1 MPDKLK
7 LSLAIDR
14 YDRHMPF
21 FDGTLDLPDGLE
33 LDVKQAGQNNMLRD
47 GTDRHGRMIH
57 DGEFDICEFSMSTF
71 LMAKGRGMPLAGI
84 PVFPRRLF
92 SQSQMWVHPD
102 SGIWHP
108 KDLIGK
114 KVAVSSFQTTLSL
127 LAKGDLKFYY
137 DVPWEE
143 IHWLLTSS
151 EKVQFEPKPG
161 VKIDFIGDQA
171 GLGHKLVAGEV
182 DAMFLPRPPKSI
194 AAGETPARHLF
205 QDCRAEEKQYFDTVG
220 DFPIMHVVAVRQSLI
235 EEELWLAQAIIDMFN
250 QALDLSERYYD
261 DPGFARL
268 AWARHGVEEERD
280 ALGNP
285 WQNGFKKNRA
295 NLERFI
301 KYSHDQ
307 GLIDEICPPEN
318 LFVQSTLDT

>member
-1 MPDKLK
+1 LPDKLK

-21 FDGTLDLPDGLE
+21 FDGTLDLPDRLE
-33 LDVKQAGQNNMLRD
+33 LDVKQAGQSNTLRD

-71 LMAKGRGMPLAGI
+71 LMAKSRGMPLAGI

-151 EKVQFEPKPG
+151 EKVKFEPKAG
-161 VKIDFIGDQA
+161 VKIDYIGDQA
-171 GLGHKLVAGEV
+171 GLGHKLVSGEV
-182 DAMFLPRPPKSI
+182 DALFLPRPPKSV

-205 QDCRAEEKQYFDTVG
+205 KDCRAEEKEYFDTVG

-235 EEELWLAQAIIDMFN
+235 EEEPWLAQAIIDMFN
-250 QALDLSERYYD
+250 QARDISERYYD
-261 DPGFARL
+261 DPGYTRM
-268 AWARHGVEEERD
+268 AWARHGVEEERH
-280 ALGNP
+280 AFGNP
-285 WQNGFKKNRA
+285 WQNGFKQNRA

-307 GLIDEICPPEN
+307 GLIDEVYPPEI
-318 LFVQSTLDT
+318 LFVESTLDT